1 MDIDDKIIELLQ
13 HYQKGLNYQQIA
25 EKLDIDTKDDFTLL
39 CKALNQ
45 LVNEYKIFLDETGRY
60 GSAEALGY
68 QKGILKINPKGF
80 GFVEWQGGSVYVK
93 GSSLGYALPED
104 EVIVKTHQNADGNK
118 EGEIVHIIAHH
129 IHRVVGTIKI
139 KGSSTFFLPDAF
151 LNNRRFK
158 ITNLTDFH
166 LVDNTKVLVVID
178 RYDKLL
184 SAHIEKEVGHKYD
197 PGVDILSILYEHNID
212 PHFPEDV
219 MREVSQ
225 IDDYVCE
232 KDKENRRSLL
242 SLPIIT
248 IDGED
253 SRDLDDAISVE
264 KIESGYRLGVH
275 IADVSYYVKEGSA
288 VNAEAYARGTSV
300 YVVDR
305 VVPML
310 PHALSNGICSLN
322 PKVERLTISCM
333 MDIDHNG
340 EVMKYEIFPSYIKS
354 MERMTYTKVNEI
366 LEHKKSACDEYSHIV
381 ELCETMKQL
390 AQILRKRRKALGAI
404 DFDTKEA
411 KILVDKEGN
420 PTAIKLRER
429 KEAERIIE
437 DFMIA
442 ANECVASHLK
452 WMELPGMYRIHET
465 PEPKKMREF
474 ARISMTL
481 GYPLKADVNH
491 VYPKQL
497 QQHLLSIEDEEIYPI
512 LSTMLLRS
520 MQKARYDRQCL
531 GHFGLGLKEYLHF
544 TSPIRRYP
552 DLVVHRMLRK
562 YYFTSCE
569 DSDKLQSDDEWM
581 EQAARQCSAQERNA
595 VDTERDVDDMKKA
608 QYMEQ
613 FIGDEFD
620 GIISSVTK
628 FGFFVELENT
638 VEGLVHISSLK
649 DDYYHFDERAYALVA
664 ERSKR
669 GYRMGQKVK
678 VRCIDA
684 NRFKKQVDFEVVL
697 PTQYSKKRALNAH
710 HIPAYKQKSHKQ
722 RKQSSRRKRG

>member
-1 MDIDDKIIELLQ
+1 
-13 HYQKGLNYQQIA
+13 
-25 EKLDIDTKDDFTLL
+25 
-39 CKALNQ
+39 
-45 LVNEYKIFLDETGRY
+45 
-60 GSAEALGY
+60 
-68 QKGILKINPKGF
+68 
-80 GFVEWQGGSVYVK
+80 
-93 GSSLGYALPED
+93 
-104 EVIVKTHQNADGNK
+104 
-118 EGEIVHIIAHH
+118 
-129 IHRVVGTIKI
+129 
-139 KGSSTFFLPDAF
+139 
-151 LNNRRFK
+151 
-158 ITNLTDFH
+158 
-166 LVDNTKVLVVID
+166 
-178 RYDKLL
+178 
-184 SAHIEKEVGHKYD
+184 
-197 PGVDILSILYEHNID
+197 
-212 PHFPEDV
+212 
-219 MREVSQ
+219 
-225 IDDYVCE
+225 
-232 KDKENRRSLL
+232 
-242 SLPIIT
+242 
-248 IDGED
+248 
-253 SRDLDDAISVE
+253 
-264 KIESGYRLGVH
+264 
-275 IADVSYYVKEGSA
+275 
-288 VNAEAYARGTSV
+288 
-300 YVVDR
+300 
-305 VVPML
+305 
-310 PHALSNGICSLN
+310 
-322 PKVERLTISCM
+322 
-333 MDIDHNG
+333 
-340 EVMKYEIFPSYIKS
+340 
-354 MERMTYTKVNEI
+354 
-366 LEHKKSACDEYSHIV
+366 
-381 ELCETMKQL
+381 
-390 AQILRKRRKALGAI
+390 
-404 DFDTKEA
+404 
-411 KILVDKEGN
+411 
-420 PTAIKLRER
+420 
-429 KEAERIIE
+429 
-437 DFMIA
+437 
-442 ANECVASHLK
+442 
-452 WMELPGMYRIHET
+452 
-465 PEPKKMREF
+465 MREF

-562 YYFTSCE
+562 YYFTTCE

-697 PTQYSKKRALNAH
+697 PTQYSKKRTLSTH
-710 HIPAYKQKSHKQ
+710 HISAYKQKFRKQ